1 MASQGLWHRP
11 WELSLILAGWGA
23 IAPVAAPAIAQIQP
37 DTTLGVEQSI
47 VTPNVDIK
55 DLPADLIEGGAIR
68 DTNLFHSFLE
78 FNVGEGGRV
87 YFANPAG
94 IDTIFSRVTGN
105 DISNILGTLGVNG
118 QASLYLLNPNGIIFG
133 EGARL
138 DVPGSFVGTTA
149 NSVVFENGLTF
160 STTNPEAPP
169 LLTVNVTPGLQY
181 GNNAP
186 NASITNRGNLVVGQ
200 DLTLAAGNL
209 SLQGQVSA
217 GRDLNLIAKDTV
229 IMQDTISNPFIAA
242 AGNQLQVEGA
252 NRIEISALNHANS
265 GLYSGGDLV
274 LRSANPIKGNAHYTS
289 GGSFLLEDLEGNWG
303 QLTSPEDPVIRASG
317 DVVLGGY
324 QGASLHILAG
334 GSVTISGD
342 VIIQSPDPV
351 NGIVETVTLSDGTT
365 VLVDGKTQPTLDI
378 RAGTTAFNIPDI
390 QGIPATGIIFP
401 PLPNPVG
408 IPTSADITI
417 GGIFNP
423 GGLVFL
429 TNQYQPNP
437 GLPGGVINVNE
448 LTSVP
453 GFSGAITTGSLS
465 GNGGSVV
472 IDSRSGI
479 AINGQINTS
488 SISPSSP
495 LPPGNGGD
503 ITLIGAGDII
513 TSDILSIGAVGG
525 TIKLASQGAI
535 AWDNRLILSA
545 SLLPFSPIPV
555 QGGDITIEADTVS
568 LNNAARVIVGTLGA
582 AKAGDLT
589 ITASDTIQ
597 LSGTQADSRL
607 LNTLITI
614 IPPLEDFAATLPPE
628 VQTTIINAPGSPLN
642 SPASSLLT
650 FTIGTGGT
658 GEVTIKTGRLII
670 QDGSELSA
678 YSLGQGQGGNVTIQA
693 TDAVELIGT
702 TPFNIPGG
710 LYTQSYSTGNAGTIH
725 VNTGRLTIR
734 DGSGI
739 STTTFSQSQG
749 GDLIV
754 NAADSIE
761 LSGTTPDE
769 QYPSFLG
776 AATRSA
782 GDAGNLTLMTRRLI
796 VQDGAGIGTT
806 SFSLGNAGNLTI
818 NAAESVDVI
827 GVSAIR
833 GIPSAISTDTIEFG
847 RGGRLTIN
855 TQRLSVQDG
864 AVLSASTFG
873 VGEAGSLSVNAS
885 ESIELKGTS
894 AGRISSGLYSQGFGA
909 GDGNNIEVQTPQ
921 LVVKNGAR
929 ITVSTGTTQEDL
941 ARFSS
946 GTYGFGAGLNITF
959 PDAATGNAGRMRIE
973 ADTITLDNRGALIA
987 KTVSGEGGNINLQ
1000 VEDLIEMRRNSLIS
1014 AEAFGGQGDGGN
1026 IDIDTEFVVAIEDE
1040 NSDIVADAF
1049 GGNGGN
1055 ITITAQN
1062 IFGLEFR
1069 PQRTPKSDITASS
1082 QFGLEGDVVL
1092 NTPNIDPSRGL
1103 TQLPTQPI
1111 DVRGLVAQVCR
1122 ADVVDNR
1129 SQFVMTGRGGL
1140 PPKPSELLRGEAVLV
1155 DWIPLASD
1163 ADESVQVH
1171 RTTIP
1176 AQNASNGQIVEANG
1190 WVIDAEGNITLTAS
1204 IPNATPKRL
1213 WVNPSFCD

>member
-1 MASQGLWHRP
+1 M
-11 WELSLILAGWGA
+11 GWGA
-23 IAPVAAPAIAQIQP
+23 IALVAAPAIAQIQP
-37 DTTLGVEQSI
+37 DTTLGAEQSI
-47 VTPNVDIK
+47 VAPNVEIK
-55 DLPADLIEGGAIR
+55 GLPADLIEGGAIR

-87 YFANPAG
+87 YFANPQG
-94 IDTIFSRVTGN
+94 IETIFSRVTGN

-138 DVPGSFVGTTA
+138 DVAGSFVGTTA
-149 NSVVFENGLTF
+149 DSVVFENGLTF
-160 STTNPEAPP
+160 SATNPEAPP
-169 LLTVNVTPGLQY
+169 LLTINVTPGLQY
-181 GNNAP
+181 GNNGT

-209 SLQGQVSA
+209 NLQGQLSA
-217 GRDLNLIAKDTV
+217 GRDVSLIAKDTV

-242 AGNQLQVEGA
+242 ALNQLEVEGA
-252 NRIEISALNHANS
+252 NRIEISALNHPDS
-265 GLYSGGDLV
+265 GLFSGADLV

-289 GGSFLLEDLEGNWG
+289 GGSFRIEDLEGNLG

-324 QGASLHILAG
+324 VGASLHILAG
-334 GSVTISGD
+334 GSVTIPGD
-342 VIIQSPDPV
+342 VIIQSADPV
-351 NGIVETVTLSDGTT
+351 NGIVENITLSDGTT
-365 VLVDGKTQPTLDI
+365 ILVDGKTQPTLDI

-390 QGIPATGIIFP
+390 QGIPNTGIILP

-417 GGIFNP
+417 GGIFFNAP
-423 GGLVFL
+423 DGVALI
-429 TNQYQPNP
+429 TNQ
-437 GLPGGVINVNE
+437 
-448 LTSVP
+448 
-453 GFSGAITTGSLS
+453 F
-465 GNGGSVV
+465 
-472 IDSRSGI
+472 
-479 AINGQINTS
+479 
-488 SISPSSP
+488 
-495 LPPGNGGD
+495 
-503 ITLIGAGDII
+503 
-513 TSDILSIGAVGG
+513 
-525 TIKLASQGAI
+525 
-535 AWDNRLILSA
+535 
-545 SLLPFSPIPV
+545 
-555 QGGDITIEADTVS
+555 
-568 LNNAARVIVGTLGA
+568 IVGTLGA

-597 LSGTQADSRL
+597 LRGTQTDSRL
-607 LNTLITI
+607 LNTLITA
-614 IPPLEDFAATLPPE
+614 IPPLEDFVATLPPE
-628 VQTTIINAPGSPLN
+628 VQSTIINAPGSPLN

-658 GEVTIKTGRLII
+658 GDVTMKTGRLMI
-670 QDGSELSA
+670 QDGAEVSA
-678 YSLGQGQGGNVTIQA
+678 YSFGQGQGGNVTIQA
-693 TDAVELIGT
+693 TDSVELIGT

-710 LYTQSYSTGNAGTIH
+710 LYTQSYSTGNAGNIQID
-725 VNTGRLTIR
+725 TGRLTIR

-739 STTTFSQSQG
+739 STTTLSPSQG
-749 GDLIV
+749 GDLII

-769 QYPSFLG
+769 QYPSFIG
-776 AATRSA
+776 AGTRSA
-782 GDAGNLTLMTRRLI
+782 GDAGNLTLTTRRLI

-806 SFSLGNAGNLTI
+806 SFSVGNAGNLTI
-818 NAAESVDVI
+818 NAAESVDVL

-833 GIPSAISTDTIEFG
+833 GIPSGISTDTIEFG

-855 TQRLSVQDG
+855 TQRLNVRDG

-885 ESIELKGTS
+885 ESIELNGTS

-909 GDGNNIEVQTPQ
+909 GDGNNIEVETPQ

-929 ITVSTGTTQEDL
+929 ITVSTGTTEEDL

-959 PDAATGNAGRMRIE
+959 ADAATGNAGRMRIE
-973 ADTITLDNRGALIA
+973 ADTITLDNQGALIA

-1055 ITITAQN
+1055 INITAQN

-1082 QFGLEGDVVL
+1082 RFGL
-1092 NTPNIDPSRGL
+1092 
-1103 TQLPTQPI
+1103 
-1111 DVRGLVAQVCR
+1111 
-1122 ADVVDNR
+1122 
-1129 SQFVMTGRGGL
+1129 
-1140 PPKPSELLRGEAVLV
+1140 
-1155 DWIPLASD
+1155 
-1163 ADESVQVH
+1163 
-1171 RTTIP
+1171 
-1176 AQNASNGQIVEANG
+1176 
-1190 WVIDAEGNITLTAS
+1190 
-1204 IPNATPKRL
+1204 
-1213 WVNPSFCD
+1213 

>member
-1 MASQGLWHRP
+1 
-11 WELSLILAGWGA
+11 
-23 IAPVAAPAIAQIQP
+23 
-37 DTTLGVEQSI
+37 
-47 VTPNVDIK
+47 
-55 DLPADLIEGGAIR
+55 
-68 DTNLFHSFLE
+68 
-78 FNVGEGGRV
+78 
-87 YFANPAG
+87 
-94 IDTIFSRVTGN
+94 
-105 DISNILGTLGVNG
+105 
-118 QASLYLLNPNGIIFG
+118 
-133 EGARL
+133 
-138 DVPGSFVGTTA
+138 
-149 NSVVFENGLTF
+149 
-160 STTNPEAPP
+160 
-169 LLTVNVTPGLQY
+169 
-181 GNNAP
+181 
-186 NASITNRGNLVVGQ
+186 ITNRGNLVVGQ
-200 DLTLAAGNL
+200 DLTLAAQNL
-209 SLQGQVSA
+209 SLQGQLQAERDVSLYA
-217 GRDLNLIAKDTV
+217 TNTV
-229 IMQDTISNPFIAA
+229 QIQDTISNPFRAVA
-242 AGNQLQVEGA
+242 FNQLKVEGA
-252 NRIEISALNHANS
+252 NRIEISALNHPDS
-265 GLYSGGDLV
+265 GLFSGADLV
-274 LRSANPIKGNAHYTS
+274 LRSANPIKGNAHYTT
-289 GGSFLLEDLEGNWG
+289 GGSFRIEDLEGNLG
-303 QLTSPEDPVIRASG
+303 QLISPEDPVIRASG
-317 DVVLGGY
+317 DVILGGY
-324 QGASLHILAG
+324 VGASLHILAG

-342 VIIQSPDPV
+342 VIIQSADPV
-351 NGIVETVTLSDGTT
+351 NGIVETITLSDGTT
-365 VLVDGKTQPTLDI
+365 ILVDGKTQPTLDI
-378 RAGTTAFNIPDI
+378 RAGTTAFGNPEISNNPLPPPIPPNVLI
-390 QGIPATGIIFP
+390 P
-401 PLPNPVG
+401 PLPNV
-408 IPTSADITI
+408 IATPTSANITI

-423 GGLVFL
+423 GGMVFL
-429 TNQYQPNP
+429 SNQYQPNP
-437 GLPGGVINVNE
+437 SLPGGVISVNE

-453 GFSGAITTGSLS
+453 GVSGAITTASLS

-479 AINGQINTS
+479 DITGEINTS
-488 SISPSSP
+488 SIPMSSE

-503 ITLIGAGDII
+503 ITLIGEGDII
-513 TSDILSIGAVGG
+513 TSDIFSIGALGG

-535 AWDNRLILSA
+535 AWDNHLILSA

-582 AKAGDLT
+582 AQSGDLT
-589 ITASDTIQ
+589 ITASDSIQ
-597 LSGTQADSRL
+597 LRGTQADSRL
-607 LNTLITI
+607 LNTLITF
-614 IPPLEDFAATLPPE
+614 IPPLADFVATLPPE
-628 VQTTIINAPGSPLN
+628 VQNTIINAPGSPLN

-658 GEVTIKTGRLII
+658 GDVTIKTGRLTI
-670 QDGSELSA
+670 QDGAELSA

-710 LYTQSYSTGNAGTIH
+710 LYTQSYSTGNAGNID
-725 VNTGRLTIR
+725 VNTRRLTIR

-761 LSGTTPDE
+761 LSGTTLDE
-769 QYPSFLG
+769 QYPSLLG
-776 AATRSA
+776 AGTRSA
-782 GDAGNLTLMTRRLI
+782 GDAGNLTLTTRRLI
-796 VQDGAGIGTT
+796 VQDGAAIGTT

-818 NAAESVDVI
+818 NVTESVDVR

-833 GIPSAISTDTIEFG
+833 GIPSGISTDTIEFG

-855 TQRLSVQDG
+855 TQRLSVRDG

-885 ESIELKGTS
+885 ESIELNGTS
-894 AGRISSGLYSQGFGA
+894 AGEIFSGLYSQGFGA
-909 GDGNNIEVQTPQ
+909 GDGNNIEMKTPQ

-973 ADTITLDNRGALIA
+973 ADTITLDNQGALIA

-1055 ITITAQN
+1055 INITAQN

-1082 QFGLEGDVVL
+1082 RFGLEGDVVL

-1129 SQFVMTGRGGL
+1129 SQFVVTGRGGL
-1140 PPKPSELLRGEAVLV
+1140 PPKPNELLRGDAVLV
-1155 DWIPLASD
+1155 DWIPLESD
-1163 ADESVQVH
+1163 ADESVQMN

-1176 AQNASNGQIVEANG
+1176 AQNVSDGQIVEANG
-1190 WVIDAEGNITLTAS
+1190 WVIDAEGNITLT
-1204 IPNATPKRL
+1204 
-1213 WVNPSFCD
+1213 

>member
-1 MASQGLWHRP
+1 LWHRQ

-23 IAPVAAPAIAQIQP
+23 IAPVAAPALAQIQP
-37 DTTLGVEQSI
+37 DTTLGAEQSI
-47 VTPNVDIK
+47 VAPNVDIK

-105 DISNILGTLGVNG
+105 DVSDIMGTLGVNG

-149 NSVVFENGLTF
+149 DAVVFENGLTF
-160 STTNPEAPP
+160 SASNPEAPP

-209 SLQGQVSA
+209 NLQGQFSA
-217 GRDLNLIAKDTV
+217 QRDLNLIAKDTV

-242 AGNQLQVEGA
+242 AGNQLEVEGA
-252 NRIEISALNHANS
+252 NRIEISALNHPNS
-265 GLYSGGDLV
+265 GLFSGADLV

-289 GGSFLLEDLEGNWG
+289 GGSFRIEDLEGNLG

-342 VIIQSPDPV
+342 VIIQSADPV
-351 NGIVETVTLSDGTT
+351 NGIVETITLSDGTT

-390 QGIPATGIIFP
+390 QGIPNTGIILP

-472 IDSRSGI
+472 IDSKSGI
-479 AINGQINTS
+479 DITGEINTS
-488 SISPSSP
+488 SISTSSP

-513 TSDILSIGAVGG
+513 TSDIFSIGAVGG

-535 AWDNRLILSA
+535 AWDNHLILSA

-597 LSGTQADSRL
+597 LRGTQADREL
-607 LNTLITI
+607 LNTLITA
-614 IPPLEDFAATLPPE
+614 IPPLEDFVATLPPE

-658 GEVTIKTGRLII
+658 GDVTMKTGRLTI
-670 QDGSELSA
+670 QDGAEVSA
-678 YSLGQGQGGNVTIQA
+678 YSFGQGQGGNVTIQA
-693 TDAVELIGT
+693 TDAVDLIGT

-710 LYTQSYSTGNAGTIH
+710 LYTQSYSTGNAGTID

-749 GDLIV
+749 GELIV
-754 NAADSIE
+754 NASDSVE

-769 QYPSFLG
+769 QYPSLLG

-782 GDAGNLTLMTRRLI
+782 GDAGNLTLTTRRLI

-818 NAAESVDVI
+818 NAAESVDVV

-833 GIPSAISTDTIEFG
+833 GIPSGISTDTIEFG

-1055 ITITAQN
+1055 INITAQN

-1140 PPKPSELLRGEAVLV
+1140 PPKPSELLRVEAVLV

-1176 AQNASNGQIVEANG
+1176 AQNASDGQIVEANG

-1204 IPNATPKRL
+1204 IPNAMPKRS
-1213 WVNPSFCD
+1213 WVNPSFCN

>member
-1 MASQGLWHRP
+1 MASQGLGHRP
-11 WELSLILAGWGA
+11 WGFSLIIVGWGA
-23 IAPVAAPAIAQIQP
+23 IASVAAPALAQITP
-37 DTTLGVEQSI
+37 DTTLDGENSV

-55 DLPADLIEGGAIR
+55 GLPADLIEGGAIR
-68 DTNLFHSFLE
+68 DTNLFHSFGE

-94 IDTIFSRVTGN
+94 IETIFSRVTGN

-149 NSVVFENGLTF
+149 DAVVFENGLTF
-160 STTNPEAPP
+160 SASNPEAPP
-169 LLTVNVTPGLQY
+169 LLTINVTPGLQY
-181 GNNAP
+181 GKNSANAP
-186 NASITNRGNLVVGQ
+186 ITNRGNLVVGQ

-209 SLQGQVSA
+209 NLQGQVSA
-217 GRDLNLIAKDTV
+217 GNDLNLQATDTV
-229 IMQDTISNPFIAA
+229 IMQDTRTNPFIAA
-242 AGNQLQVEGA
+242 AGNRLEVEGA
-252 NRIEISALNHANS
+252 NRIEISALNHPDS
-265 GLYSGGDLV
+265 GLFSGGDLV
-274 LRSANPIKGNAHYTS
+274 LRSDNPIKGNAHYTT
-289 GGSFLLEDLEGNWG
+289 GGSFRIEDLEGNLG

-317 DVVLGGY
+317 DVIIGGY

-334 GSVTISGD
+334 GSVTIPGG
-342 VIIQSPDPV
+342 VEILTPDPV
-351 NGIVETVTLSDGTT
+351 NGIVETITLSDGTT
-365 VLVDGKTQPTLDI
+365 ILVDGKTKPTLDI

-390 QGIPATGIIFP
+390 Q
-401 PLPNPVG
+401 G

-453 GFSGAITTGSLS
+453 EVSGAITTGSLS
-465 GNGGSVV
+465 GNGGAVV
-472 IDSRSGI
+472 IDSKSGI
-479 AINGQINTS
+479 DITGEINTS

-495 LPPGNGGD
+495 LPPGNGGN
-503 ITLIGAGDII
+503 ITLIGGGDIV
-513 TSDILSIGAVGG
+513 TSDILSLGALGG
-525 TIKLASQGAI
+525 KIKLSSQGAI
-535 AWDNRLILSA
+535 AWDNHLILSA

-568 LNNAARVIVGTLGA
+568 LSNAARVIVGTLGA

-597 LSGTQADSRL
+597 LRGTQANSQL
-607 LNTLITI
+607 LNILITA
-614 IPPLEDFAATLPPE
+614 IPPLEDFVANLPPE
-628 VQTTIINAPGSPLN
+628 VQTTIINASGSPLK

-658 GEVTIKTGRLII
+658 GDVTMKTGRLTI
-670 QDGSELSA
+670 QDGAEVSA
-678 YSLGQGQGGNVTIQA
+678 YSFGQGQGGNVNIEA

-702 TPFNIPGG
+702 TPLNIPGG
-710 LYTQSYSTGNAGTIH
+710 LYTQSYGTGNAGNIQID
-725 VNTGRLTIR
+725 TGRLTIR

-739 STTTFSQSQG
+739 STTTLSPSQG
-749 GDLIV
+749 GDLII

-769 QYPSFLG
+769 QYPSFIG

-782 GDAGNLTLMTRRLI
+782 GDAGNLTLTTRRLI
-796 VQDGAGIGTT
+796 VQDGAAIGTT
-806 SFSLGNAGNLTI
+806 SFSVGNAGNLTI

-827 GVSAIR
+827 GVSAMR

-847 RGGRLTIN
+847 QGGSLTIN
-855 TQRLSVQDG
+855 TQRLSVRDG
-864 AVLSASTFG
+864 AVISASTFG

-885 ESIELKGTS
+885 ESIELNGTS
-894 AGRISSGLYSQGFGA
+894 AGEIFSGLYSQGFGA
-909 GDGNNIEVQTPQ
+909 GDGNNIEVKTPQ
-921 LVVKNGAR
+921 MVVKNGAR

-941 ARFSS
+941 ARFSN

-959 PDAATGNAGRMRIE
+959 ADAATGNAGRMRIE
-973 ADTITLDNRGALIA
+973 ADTITLDNQGALIA
-987 KTVSGEGGNINLQ
+987 KTVSGEGGNITLQ
-1000 VEDLIEMRRNSLIS
+1000 AEDLIEMRRNSLIS

-1055 ITITAQN
+1055 INITAQN

-1082 QFGLEGDVVL
+1082 EFGLVGDVVL

-1155 DWIPLASD
+1155 DWIPLESD
-1163 ADESVQVH
+1163 AGESVQVN

-1176 AQNASNGQIVEANG
+1176 AQNVSDGQIVEANG

-1204 IPNATPKRL
+1204 IPNATPKTL
-1213 WVNPSFCD
+1213 WFNPSFCD